1 MGLRS
6 LSLIPMA
13 AVATL
18 PLGARPAEEGDKP
31 KAKGDASATVTVT
44 AETIP
49 VELAKTPNPVKVLTE
64 AQIQQS
70 GAKTLGE
77 LLAQAFPGQVLS
89 NGGPG
94 TAASFY
100 LGASRPQDVVVVLDG
115 LRLTDASGLGAV
127 NPNSLSL
134 AGLQR
139 VEVLTGPA
147 STLYGADAQGGVIAL
162 YTGGSPKEGPSGSTY
177 LATGTRGHRAG
188 AFSGA
193 YGWAGGWVRLGGEAL
208 REDAPTETANPFR
221 SVATFLSLGQQLGEE
236 TLLTASYRNAY
247 EGIPVPIK
255 SANRDLPRTAADY
268 DAAREGS
275 LRNEQLTARL
285 STTFGA
291 AFRGELSLGQALQT
305 RREPAYLGGQDAY
318 DSRRNQAGAL
328 LRWDPTPQ
336 WGASLALDAYEESAA
351 TPGYP
356 SGTDRAQGRHLGAT
370 LEVQNVPVPAL
381 RLVFGVRTQR
391 DRQSFTYLGATPLPE
406 GASGETTYRLGANLD
421 LSEGFRIYASGGTG
435 FSVPFLQAELYHAK
449 QALPGAYQRLQNERS
464 TFLQLGTGWHRGPWT
479 ARLEA
484 SRTTFETL
492 VSFDLSTYDYVN
504 SHDLRI
510 QGLESAV
517 GYRAADW
524 EVEGFVRSQEA
535 RDLAAPIGQQLSA
548 AGVLRRPFF
557 IYGLSGRWKRG
568 PFEASGRFSRSGH
581 YYEYYGYDSAFSAV
595 YGANRTHYSDLALL
609 GTWSLRPGLILGL
622 RGEHLLQPRV
632 TRADWLARTY
642 DQRNDAS
649 QIYGF
654 PAPGPIWSLEL
665 RYRF

>member
-6 LSLIPMA
+6 LPLILVA
-13 AVATL
+13 GATL
-18 PLGARPAEEGDKP
+18 TRAAEADTADRP
-31 KAKGDASATVTVT
+31 KAKAEASATVTVT

-49 VELAKTPNPVKVLTE
+49 VPLAKTPNPVKVITE
-64 AQIQQS
+64 AQIEQS

-77 LLAQAFPGQVLS
+77 LLAQFFPGQILS

-100 LGASRPQDVVVVLDG
+100 LGASRPQDVVVLLDG

-139 VEVLTGPA
+139 VEVLSGPA
-147 STLYGADAQGGVIAL
+147 STLYGAEAQGGVIAL
-162 YTGGSPKEGPSGSTY
+162 YTGGAPKEGFSASTR
-177 LATGTRGHRAG
+177 LAMGTRGHRAA

-193 YGWAGGWVRLGGEAL
+193 YAWAGGWVRFGAETL
-208 REDAPTETANPFR
+208 REEAPTETDHPFR
-221 SVATFLSLGQQLGEE
+221 SEATFLSFGQALGGE
-236 TLLTASYRNAY
+236 TLLTGTYRNHF
-247 EGIPVPIK
+247 EGIPVPLK
-255 SANRDLPRTAADY
+255 GVNLLVPRTSADY
-268 DAAREGS
+268 DAARES
-275 LRNEQLTARL
+275 ALRNEQLTARL
-285 STTFGA
+285 STTFSPT
-291 AFRGELSLGQALQT
+291 FRGELNLGQALQT
-305 RREPAYLGGQDAY
+305 RREPAYLGGQDPY
-318 DSRRNQAGAL
+318 DSRRNQVGAL
-328 LRWDPTPQ
+328 LRWEPTAQ
-336 WGASLALDAYEESAA
+336 WGGSLALDAYEEFAA

-356 SGTDRAQGRHLGAT
+356 SGTDRAVGRHLGAT
-370 LEVQNVPVPAL
+370 LELQSVPVPAL
-381 RLVFGVRTQR
+381 RLVYGLRAQR

-421 LSEGFRIYASGGTG
+421 LAAGFRLYASGGTG

-449 QALPGAYQRLQNERS
+449 QALPGTYVRLQNERS
-464 TFLQLGTGWHRGPWT
+464 KFLQVGGGWQEGPWS

-484 SRTTFETL
+484 SRTTFESV

-504 SHDLRI
+504 AHDLRI
-510 QGLESAV
+510 QGLESAL
-517 GYRAADW
+517 GYHVDDW

-535 RDLAAPIGQQLSA
+535 RDLSAPRDQQLSG
-548 AGVLRRPFF
+548 AGVLRRPFL

-568 PFEASGRFSRSGH
+568 PFEASGRFSQAGH
-581 YYEYYGYDSAFSAV
+581 HYEYFGYDSAFAPV
-595 YGANRTHYSDLALL
+595 YGANRTHFSDLAVL
-609 GTWSLRPGLILGL
+609 GTWTFRPGLSLSL
-622 RGEHLLQPRV
+622 RGEHLLQPHI
-632 TRADWLARTY
+632 TKADWLARTY

-654 PAPGPIWSLEL
+654 PAPGPTWSLEL

>member
-6 LSLIPMA
+6 LSLILVAGVA
-13 AVATL
+13 AL
-18 PLGARPAEEGDKP
+18 PLAADAEGGDKP
-31 KAKGDASATVTVT
+31 KAKADASATVTIT

-49 VELAKTPNPVKVLTE
+49 VELAKTPNPVKVITE
-64 AQIQQS
+64 AQIEQS

-77 LLAQAFPGQVLS
+77 LLSQFFPGQVLS

-94 TAASFY
+94 SAASFY
-100 LGASRPQDVVVVLDG
+100 LGASRPQDVVVLLDG

-162 YTGGSPKEGPSGSTY
+162 YTGGAPKEGFSANTLLS
-177 LATGTRGHRAG
+177 TGTRGHRAG

-193 YGWAGGWVRLGGEAL
+193 YAWSGGWVRLGAEAF
-208 REDAPTETANPFR
+208 REDAPTESDNPFR
-221 SVATFLSLGQQLGEE
+221 STATFLSFGQQLGEE
-236 TLLTASYRNAY
+236 TLLTASYRNSY
-247 EGIPVPIK
+247 EGIPIPIK
-255 SANRDLPRTAADY
+255 GANLDLPRTEFDY
-268 DAAREGS
+268 DAARESS

-285 STTFGA
+285 STTLGTT
-291 AFRGELSLGQALQT
+291 FRGELSLGQALQS
-305 RREPAYLGGQDAY
+305 RMEPGYPTGQDGY

-328 LRWDPTPQ
+328 LRWEPSAQ
-336 WGASLALDAYEESAA
+336 WGASLALDAYEEFAA

-356 SGTDRAQGRHLGAT
+356 SGTDRAEGRHLGAT
-370 LEVQNVPVPAL
+370 LEIQSVPVPAL
-381 RLVFGVRTQR
+381 RLVYGLRAQR
-391 DRQSFTYLGATPLPE
+391 DRQSFTYTGAIPLPE
-406 GASGETTYRLGANLD
+406 GTSGETTYRLGANLD
-421 LSEGFRIYASGGTG
+421 LATGFRIYASGGTG

-449 QALPGAYQRLQNERS
+449 QALPGAYERLRNERS
-464 TFLQLGTGWHRGPWT
+464 KFLQLGAGWQRGPWS

-484 SRTTFETL
+484 SRTTYETL

-504 SHDLRI
+504 TQDLRI
-510 QGLESAV
+510 QGLESSV
-517 GYRAADW
+517 GYHAADW
-524 EVEGFVRSQEA
+524 EVEAFARGQEA
-535 RDLAAPIGQQLSA
+535 RDLSAPADRQLRA

-557 IYGLSGRWKRG
+557 IYGLSGKWKRG
-568 PFEASGRFSRSGH
+568 PFEASGRFSQSGH
-581 YYEYYGYDSAFSAV
+581 HYEYYGYDSTFSAV
-595 YGANRTHYSDLALL
+595 YGANRTHFSDLAVL
-609 GTWSLRPGLILGL
+609 GTWAFRPGLSLGL
-622 RGEHLLQPRV
+622 RGEHLLQPRI
-632 TRADWLARTY
+632 TKADWMARTY

-654 PAPGPIWSLEL
+654 PAPGPTWSLEL

>member
-6 LSLIPMA
+6 LSLILVAGA
-13 AVATL
+13 AAL
-18 PLGARPAEEGDKP
+18 PLAARADDGDKP
-31 KAKGDASATVTVT
+31 KAKGEASATVTIT

-49 VELAKTPNPVKVLTE
+49 VELAKTPNPVKVITE
-64 AQIQQS
+64 AQIEQS

-77 LLAQAFPGQVLS
+77 LLTQFFPGQIMS

-94 TAASFY
+94 SAASFY
-100 LGASRPQDVVVVLDG
+100 LGASRPQDVVVLLDG

-162 YTGGSPKEGPSGSTY
+162 YTGGTPKEGFSASTL

-188 AFSGA
+188 ALSGA
-193 YGWAGGWVRLGGEAL
+193 YAWAGGWVRVGAEAL
-208 REDAPTETANPFR
+208 REDAPTDTENPFR
-221 SVATFLSLGQQLGEE
+221 SATSFISLGQQLGEE
-236 TLLTASYRNAY
+236 TLVTASYRNAY
-247 EGIPVPIK
+247 EGIPVPLK
-255 SANRDLPRTAADY
+255 SANLDLPRTDADY
-268 DAAREGS
+268 DAGRESS

-291 AFRGELSLGQALQT
+291 TFRGELSLGQALQT
-305 RREPAYLGGQDAY
+305 RREPAYLGGQDGY

-328 LRWDPTPQ
+328 LRWEPSAQ
-336 WGASLALDAYEESAA
+336 WGASLALDAYEEFAA

-356 SGTDRAQGRHLGAT
+356 SGTDRAAGRHLGAT
-370 LEVQNVPVPAL
+370 LEIQSVPVPAL
-381 RLVFGVRTQR
+381 RLVYGLRAQR
-391 DRQSFTYLGATPLPE
+391 DRQSFTYTGATPLPE
-406 GASGETTYRLGANLD
+406 GTSGETTFRLGANLD
-421 LSEGFRIYASGGTG
+421 VAPTFRLYASGGTG
-435 FSVPFLQAELYHAK
+435 FTVPFLQAELYHAK
-449 QALPGAYQRLQNERS
+449 QALPGAYERLQNERS
-464 TFLQLGTGWHRGPWT
+464 KFLQLGAGWHDGPWT

-492 VSFDLSTYDYVN
+492 VSFDLATYDYVN

-510 QGLESAV
+510 QGLESTLSYQAT
-517 GYRAADW
+517 DW

-535 RDLAAPIGQQLSA
+535 RDLSAPGPQQLTA

-568 PFEASGRFSRSGH
+568 PFEASGRFSQSGH
-581 YYEYYGYDSAFSAV
+581 HYEYYGYDSTFSPV
-595 YGANRTHYSDLALL
+595 YGANRTHFSDLALL
-609 GTWSLRPGLILGL
+609 GTWTFRPGLSLGL
-622 RGEHLLQPRV
+622 RGEHLLQPRI

-654 PAPGPIWSLEL
+654 PAPGPTWSLEL
-665 RYRF
+665 RYRL